1 MLNQNNKIKIALIGD
16 SLSKGGAEKVH
27 AILSIYLEKQ
37 GLDVHNCIFVD
48 AVSYEFSGSLL
59 NIGKIKVNSS
69 SIIRKIYRF
78 RALQKWVAFNQF
90 DCLIDFRM
98 RPSFF
103 LEFIL
108 SQIIYPK
115 NTMYTV
121 HSGVLEFYFPKNI
134 FLSKLIYYN
143 QKIIAVSNA
152 VQNEI
157 RERYLLKNVKTIYNP
172 IDFERITYSK
182 DFEIVEGSYVLAVG
196 TMDNSIKQFDKLI
209 MAYSKS
215 ELPKQ
220 NIKMILLGDGKNLIK
235 YQKLA
240 EGLNLSKL
248 VLFLGVV
255 QNPFPYYKNAIY
267 SVLSSKN
274 EGFPNAI
281 LESLACKTP
290 VVTFDCFTG
299 PSEIITSYL
308 NGILVENQNFDEL
321 VDAMNL
327 MISDKEL
334 YRQCKDNS
342 SKTVEKFSVEI
353 IGKKWLEII
362 VS

>member
-16 SLSKGGAEKVH
+16 CLSKGGAEKVH

-37 GLDVHNCIFVD
+37 GFDVHNCIFID
-48 AVSYEFSGSLL
+48 AISYEFSGSLL
-59 NIGKIKVNSS
+59 NLGTIKGNSP

-78 RALQKWVAFNQF
+78 RALQKWLASNHFS
-90 DCLIDFRM
+90 CLIDFRM

-115 NTMYTV
+115 NTVYTV

-143 QKIIAVSNA
+143 RKIIAVSNA

-157 RERYLLKNVKTIYNP
+157 RERYRLKNVKTIYNL
-172 IDFERITYSK
+172 IDFERIAYSK
-182 DFEIVEGSYVLAVG
+182 DVEVVEGSYVLAVG
-196 TMDNSIKQFDKLI
+196 SMDNSIKQFDKLI
-209 MAYSKS
+209 LAYSKS

-240 EGLNLSKL
+240 EGLNMSNL

-290 VVTFDCFTG
+290 VVTFNCFTG
-299 PSEIITSYL
+299 PSEIVINYL
-308 NGILVENQNFDEL
+308 NGILVENQNFDKL
-321 VDAMNL
+321 VESMNL
-327 MISDKEL
+327 MISNTEL
-334 YRQCKDNS
+334 YNHCKDNATE
-342 SKTVEKFSVEI
+342 TVEKFSVEI
-353 IGKKWLEII
+353 IGKKWIEII
-362 VS
+362 AT